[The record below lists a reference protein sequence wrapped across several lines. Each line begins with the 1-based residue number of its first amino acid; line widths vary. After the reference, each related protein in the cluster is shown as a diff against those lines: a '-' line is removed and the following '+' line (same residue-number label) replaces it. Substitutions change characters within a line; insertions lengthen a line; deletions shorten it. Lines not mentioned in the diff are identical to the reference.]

1 MSYPLLSL
9 EWIEHYKELWNKNEK
24 AIDGTKGLGALVEMA
39 VSDIEDRPAMQFS
52 LNEDGTAD
60 YAGPVQPGKTP
71 VFRMIATTETWRQ
84 VGYGEMGVKRAVTT
98 GPIQFKG
105 SLVKALK
112 YYSGLEAA
120 MLQFADVPTAEW
132 KD

>member
-9 EWIEHYKELWNKNEK
+9 EWIEHYKKLWNENQKTIN
-24 AIDGTKGLGALVEMA
+24 GTKGLGALVEMG
-39 VSDIEDRPAMQFS
+39 VSDVEGRPAVQFS
-52 LNEDGTAD
+52 LNEDGTAE

-84 VGYGEMGVKRAVTT
+84 VSHGEMGVKRAMTT

-120 MLQFADVPTAEW
+120 MLLFADVPTTEW
-132 KD
+132 EG